1 MFVASLPFF
10 TKLTMMNIKNVVCSV
25 AALFIACAGIDAKI
39 INRQPAGE
47 IPFTLAGDSRI
58 YVSATVNGSDTLNF
72 LVDTGASSLV
82 LNTNS
87 PKLQGHIHNGD
98 KADNLGA
105 SGQNTVEYSND
116 NTVTIGSIK
125 YEQAGCAHIPYPADY
140 WDGVVGLNALAA
152 FNIEINYDDFK
163 IYCYSKGEPMEG
175 TESLVAF
182 PFEYK
187 YDVPFITVP
196 AKINGSV
203 YDLLL
208 EVDTGSDRVLDLNT
222 PFVNSHNLLDTQKPF
237 AISRI
242 SSSDGGSGE
251 LKNVFFEEVRIGQ
264 YVLPKVAGA
273 FSTLTEGM
281 QSKSDIDGTLG
292 NNFLKR
298 FNMVIDFNGQTI
310 WLQPNNYLYT
320 PFYGFLVK

>member
-1 MFVASLPFF
+1 
-10 TKLTMMNIKNVVCSV
+10 MNIKNILCPV
-25 AALFIACAGIDAKI
+25 AALLITYAGLDAKI
-39 INRQPAGE
+39 IDRPAAGE
-47 IPFTLAGDSRI
+47 IPFRLAGDSRI

-87 PKLQGHIHNGD
+87 PKLQGHIHNGG
-98 KADNLGA
+98 KAENLGA
-105 SGQNTVEYSND
+105 SGVNSVEYSND
-116 NTVTIGSIK
+116 NIVTVGSIK

-140 WDGVVGLNALAA
+140 WDGVVGLNALGA

-163 IYCYSKGEPMEG
+163 IYCYSKDEPIDVA
-175 TESLVAF
+175 ESLIAF
-182 PFEYK
+182 PFEYR

-208 EVDTGSDRVLDLNT
+208 EVDTGSDRVIDLNT
-222 PFVNSHNLLDTQKPF
+222 PFVNVHNLLDTQKPF

-242 SSSDGGSGE
+242 ASSDGGSGE
-251 LKNVFFEEVRIGQ
+251 LKNVFFDEVRIGQ

-298 FNMVIDFNGQTI
+298 FNMVIDFAGQVI
-310 WLQPNNYLYT
+310 YLQPNNYLYT
-320 PFYGFLVK
+320 PFYDFLVK

>member
-1 MFVASLPFF
+1 MRAYNAFLQPQFFELSLASVLVWEICQEVDESH
-10 TKLTMMNIKNVVCSV
+10 KQQSLT
-25 AALFIACAGIDAKI
+25 LF
-39 INRQPAGE
+39 
-47 IPFTLAGDSRI
+47 
-58 YVSATVNGSDTLNF
+58 
-72 LVDTGASSLV
+72 
-82 LNTNS
+82 
-87 PKLQGHIHNGD
+87 
-98 KADNLGA
+98 
-105 SGQNTVEYSND
+105 
-116 NTVTIGSIK
+116 
-125 YEQAGCAHIPYPADY
+125 
-140 WDGVVGLNALAA
+140 
-152 FNIEINYDDFK
+152 
-163 IYCYSKGEPMEG
+163 YCYIPQKSRFLSYFWVK
-175 TESLVAF
+175 LRIIIFV
-182 PFEYK
+182 YK

-298 FNMVIDFNGQTI
+298 FNMVIDFDGQTI